1 MRRKQR
7 EQLESIYLRVMNIRT
22 QLEHQY
28 RRMDRFEWYLHN
40 IEWYLHNMA
49 PNEKEVLFSKPEMD
63 IDEWY
68 EENKWNLR
76 RLAEQKGAL

>member
-28 RRMDRFEWYLHN
+28 RRMDRIELLLH
-40 IEWYLHNMA
+40 EMA
-49 PNEKEVLFSKPEMD
+49 PNEREVLFSKPEMD

>member
-1 MRRKQR
+1 MRRRQR

-28 RRMDRFEWYLHN
+28 RRMDR

-63 IDEWY
+63 VDEWY